1 MRFLSLFDGVY
12 GFGLGL
18 ERAGMQ
24 CAGRAE
30 IDPFCNALMDERR
43 PSVLNYGDVRNVVTK
58 EAVETVDLVC
68 GGPPCQPVSQAAART
83 ERGDGWLWPEMRR
96 AVEVVAPRWVIFEN
110 PESVRYKNRGLG
122 IVLRDLAALRYDCF
136 WDVLPASL
144 FGAPHRRARIWVVAN
159 SNRDGKSKLSLYAKA
174 HQLQKPQIADRSWP
188 NPPANIRVDDGVSG
202 ELDRLRVKALGNAA
216 MPLIAEWLGNR
227 IMQVEQQET
236 P

>member
-1 MRFLSLFDGVY
+1 MSLFTGIG
-12 GFGLGL
+12 GFDLGL

-24 CAGRAE
+24 CVAQAE
-30 IDPFCNALMDERR
+30 IDPYCNK
-43 PSVLNYGDVRNVVTK
+43 VLEMRWPNVPNYGDVRNVTSTT
-58 EAVETVDLVC
+58 ADLVC

-96 AVEVVAPRWVIFEN
+96 AIEVVAPRWVIFEN

-122 IVLRDLAALRYDCF
+122 IVLRDLTALRYDCL

-159 SNRDGKSKLSLYAKA
+159 SNRDGKSKLSLYAKT

-188 NPPANIRVDDGVSG
+188 NPPANIRVDDGVSTRM
-202 ELDRLRVKALGNAA
+202 DRLRVKAIGNAVV
-216 MPLIAEWLGNR
+216 PLIAEWIGER
-227 IMQVEQQET
+227 IVKIA
-236 P
+236 